1 MSTTTA
7 IVPTYN
13 RARFVEA
20 CLKAILAQSR
30 PVSEIL
36 VINDGSQDDTEQ
48 VVSGFGSSVS
58 LVTTENRGKSAALNL
73 ALSRATGDYVWVI
86 DDDDLVRPDALSA
99 LAGTLDLN
107 DEVDIA
113 YARHDR
119 FGLDETTGKQVSLG
133 TGYWTTCTPETFLI
147 STMEDFFAHQPGM
160 LARKSL
166 YDAVGG
172 FDETLTRSVDYEML
186 IRLARA
192 GRAVEVLQIAFDQ
205 RVHDG
210 ERGAGAARISAGQRD
225 TKWVENDK
233 RVFER
238 IYTDFPL
245 EAFLP
250 GGAPVRSPE
259 DQRQAFLQRATIMA
273 RKKLWTKAAADWS
286 MAARFAGPLSAEEI
300 AIVRRATGSKYD
312 CPELTEQ
319 RWLIGFLRSLS
330 ATSHTG
336 FQISRAFARALLWP
350 IRDAADKGEFRLA
363 LSRALFWARMP
374 KLYRSRRDDQAAAWT
389 SHAAD

>member
-13 RARFVEA
+13 RARFVEP
-20 CLKAILAQSR
+20 CLKAILSQSR
-30 PVSEIL
+30 PVSQIL

-73 ALSRATGDYVWVI
+73 ALSRATGDYIWVI

-99 LAGTLDLN
+99 LAGTLDRH
-107 DEVDIA
+107 DDVDIT
-113 YARHDR
+113 YGRHDR
-119 FGLDETTGKQVSLG
+119 FRVDETTGKQVSLG
-133 TGYWTTCTPETFLI
+133 TGYWATCTPETFLI
-147 STMEDFFAHQPGM
+147 STLEDFFAHQPGM
-160 LARKSL
+160 LVRKSL

-172 FDETLTRSVDYEML
+172 FDETLTRSIDYEML

-210 ERGAGAARISAGQRD
+210 ERGAGAARISAGERD

-245 EAFLP
+245 DAYVP
-250 GGAPVRSPE
+250 GGVPVRSPE
-259 DQRQAFLQRATIMA
+259 DQRQALLQRATIMA

-286 MAARFAGPLSAEEI
+286 QAARFAGPLTAEEI
-300 AIVRRATGSKYD
+300 AIIRRSTGSKYD
-312 CPELTEQ
+312 CLELTEQ
-319 RWLIGFLRSLS
+319 RWLIGFLRDLS

-336 FQISRAFARALLWP
+336 FQISRAFARALIWP

-363 LSRALFWARMP
+363 LNRAALWVRTP
-374 KLYRSRRDDQAAAWT
+374 KLLRFKRDHEAHTCTSQAT
-389 SHAAD
+389 D